1 MKFGLFGGAIARRG
15 DETPDSQGY
24 GKLIDLVQEAEGL
37 GYHSIFL
44 VEHHFTGAG
53 QVSATLNLLT
63 YLAARTER
71 IRLGTAVT
79 VLPWHD
85 PVLLAEQAA
94 TLDLLSRGRLD
105 FGIGKGYRDVEFESF
120 RIPKEE
126 ALERYEESL
135 GLILKSW
142 TSDERF
148 SHHGKYWQ
156 YSDIVVEPPVL
167 QKPHPPLWTGAGT
180 DESIARVAGSGLNVL
195 FDQFASF
202 GRTEERLRA
211 WRAACAE
218 AGRAF
223 DPTHVGLAR
232 AVVIA
237 VDKREYEAAVRA
249 REKRAAQMVGAYGAL
264 PGLDGKQPDTY
275 ADRGRAS
282 DALIGDPDAVLHRLR
297 HLREMGFEY
306 VLMLLPDNL
315 ETLRR
320 FAREIMPEL
329 QGGELPVA

>member
-24 GKLIDLVQEAEGL
+24 GKLIDLVQAAEGL

-63 YLAARTER
+63 YLAAKTER

-126 ALERYEESL
+126 AQARYDESL
-135 GLILKSW
+135 GLIVRSW
-142 TSDERF
+142 TSNERF

-167 QKPHPPLWTGAGT
+167 QKPHPPLWTAAGT
-180 DESIARVAGSGLNVL
+180 DESIARVARSGLNVL
-195 FDQFASF
+195 FDQFGSF
-202 GRTEERLRA
+202 GRTEERLGR
-211 WRAACAE
+211 WRAACTE
-218 AGRAF
+218 AGRRF
-223 DPTHVGLAR
+223 DPMQVGLAR
-232 AVVIA
+232 AVVLTG
-237 VDKREYEAAVRA
+237 DEREYESALRA
-249 REKRAAQMVGAYGAL
+249 REKRTAQMIGAYGAL
-264 PGLDGKQPDTY
+264 PGLDRTQPETY
-275 ADRGRAS
+275 ADPGRAS
-282 DALIGDPDAVLHRLR
+282 DALIGDPAAVLGRLR
-297 HLREMGFEY
+297 RLESMGFEY
-306 VLMLLPDNL
+306 ILMLLPDDVRM
-315 ETLRR
+315 LRR
-320 FAREIMPEL
+320 FADEIMSEL
-329 QGGELPVA
+329 QGEEVSAA

>member
-1 MKFGLFGGAIARRG
+1 MKFGLFGGATARRG
-15 DETPDSQGY
+15 DETLDSRGY
-24 GKLIDLVQEAEGL
+24 GQLIDLVQEAEGL

-53 QVSATLNLLT
+53 QISATINLLT
-63 YLAARTER
+63 YLAAKTER

-85 PVLLAEQAA
+85 PVLLAEQTA

-126 ALERYEESL
+126 AQERYEESL
-135 GLILKSW
+135 ALILKSW

-148 SHHGKYWQ
+148 SHDGKHWQ
-156 YSDIVVEPPVL
+156 YRDIVVEPPTM

-180 DESIARVAGSGLNVL
+180 DESIARVAEAGLNVL
-195 FDQFASF
+195 FDQFAAF
-202 GRTEERLRA
+202 PRTDERLRV
-211 WRAACAE
+211 WRAACAR
-218 AGRAF
+218 AGRPF
-223 DPTHVGLAR
+223 DPMQVGLAR
-232 AVVIA
+232 AVVIVA
-237 VDKREYEAAVRA
+237 DKREYEAAVAA
-249 REKRAAQMVGAYGAL
+249 REHRVARMVGAYGAL
-264 PGLDGKQPDTY
+264 PGLRGKQPETY
-275 ADRGRAS
+275 ADPGRAS
-282 DALIGDPDAVLHRLR
+282 DALIGDPDAVLRRLR
-297 HLREMGFEY
+297 QLQRMGFEY
-306 VLMLLPDNL
+306 VLMLLPDDI

-329 QGGELPVA
+329 QNESVSAA

>member
-1 MKFGLFGGAIARRG
+1 MRFGLFGGAIARRG

-24 GKLIDLVQEAEGL
+24 GKLIDLVQAAEGL

-63 YLAARTER
+63 YLAAKTER

-120 RIPKEE
+120 RISKEE
-126 ALERYEESL
+126 AQERYEESL
-135 GLILKSW
+135 RLIVKSW

-148 SHHGKYWQ
+148 SHDGKYWQ
-156 YSDIVVEPPVL
+156 YSDIVVEPPVI
-167 QKPHPPLWTGAGT
+167 QKPHPPLWTAAGT
-180 DESIARVAGSGLNVL
+180 DESIARVARSGLNVL

-202 GRTEERLRA
+202 GRTEERLGI
-211 WRAACAE
+211 WRSACAE
-218 AGRAF
+218 AGRVF
-223 DPTHVGLAR
+223 DPMQVGLAR
-232 AVVIA
+232 AVVLTG
-237 VDKREYEAAVRA
+237 DRREYEAALRA
-249 REKRAAQMVGAYGAL
+249 RKERTAQMIGAYGAL
-264 PGLDGKQPDTY
+264 PGLDRTQPETY
-275 ADRGRAS
+275 ADPGRAS
-282 DALIGDPDAVLHRLR
+282 DALIGDPDAVLRRLR
-297 HLREMGFEY
+297 HLESAGFEY
-306 VLMLLPDNL
+306 ILMLLPDDVG
-315 ETLRR
+315 TLRR
-320 FAREIMPEL
+320 FADEIMPES
-329 QGGELPVA
+329 QDGEVSAA